1 MVSVNQVIDVAT
13 AERVAKEFGWEVQD
27 VGFQEA
33 EFLEAPAEAAS
44 DETRLRRPPVV
55 TVMGHVDHGKTSLL
69 DALRKS
75 NVVAGEAGGITQHIG
90 AYQVH
95 VGEQTLTFIDTP
107 GHAAFTAMRARGA
120 QATDVVILV
129 VAASEGI
136 MPQTVEAIDHARAA
150 GVPIVVAVNKC
161 DLPDA
166 NPRMVR
172 QRLMEHGLVPEE
184 FGGEVLCVDVSA
196 VKGTG
201 LDTLLETVSL
211 QAEILD
217 LRADPSIRA
226 KGVVL
231 EAELDKGRGPLATVL
246 VQEGTL
252 RRGDVVVVG
261 KQHGRVRSLVDEHGD
276 MQEQAGPST
285 PVRVIGLSGVPAA
298 GDLFHVVES
307 ERVAR
312 QIVGH
317 REEET
322 RQRPEAPRLRLSL
335 EELFGQADG
344 GPKELNVVLK
354 GDAQGSVEAVRE
366 ALLKLPSDKVK
377 LSVLHA
383 AVGGITEGDVQLAQ
397 ASRAVVV
404 GFHVRPDGAA
414 RRAAENAGVD
424 LRVYQVIYELLDELR
439 AAMAGLLP
447 PSVKEKLLGRA
458 EVRRT
463 FNVPRVGT
471 VAGCYV
477 LEGLIRRN
485 AGARLVRDGIQV
497 HQGRFASL
505 KRFKDDVRE
514 VQTGFECGIGIDG
527 YNDVKIGDVI
537 EAFEHEEIPAEL

>member
-1 MVSVNQVIDVAT
+1 
-13 AERVAKEFGWEVQD
+13 
-27 VGFQEA
+27 
-33 EFLEAPAEAAS
+33 
-44 DETRLRRPPVV
+44 
-55 TVMGHVDHGKTSLL
+55 
-69 DALRKS
+69 
-75 NVVAGEAGGITQHIG
+75 
-90 AYQVH
+90 
-95 VGEQTLTFIDTP
+95 
-107 GHAAFTAMRARGA
+107 
-120 QATDVVILV
+120 
-129 VAASEGI
+129 
-136 MPQTVEAIDHARAA
+136 
-150 GVPIVVAVNKC
+150 
-161 DLPDA
+161 
-166 NPRMVR
+166 
-172 QRLMEHGLVPEE
+172 
-184 FGGEVLCVDVSA
+184 
-196 VKGTG
+196 
-201 LDTLLETVSL
+201 VSL

-217 LRADPSIRA
+217 LRADPAIRA

-252 RRGDVVVVG
+252 KRGDVVVVG
-261 KQHGRVRSLVDEHGD
+261 KQHGRVRSLVDENGD
-276 MQEQAGPST
+276 LLEEAGPST
-285 PVRVIGLSGVPAA
+285 PVRVIGLSGVPSA

-317 REEET
+317 REEEQ
-322 RQRPEAPRLRLSL
+322 RQRPEAPRLKLSL
-335 EELFGQADG
+335 EELFQADG
-344 GPKELNVVLK
+344 GLKELNVVLK

-366 ALLKLPSDKVK
+366 AMFKLPSDKVK
-377 LSVLHA
+377 LNVLHA

-424 LRVYQVIYELLDELR
+424 IRVYQVIYELLDELR

-447 PSVKEKLLGRA
+447 PSVKEKLVGRA

-477 LEGLIRRN
+477 LEGAIRRN
-485 AGARLVRDGIQV
+485 AGARLVRDGVQV

-514 VQTGFECGIGIDG
+514 VQSGFECGIGIDG
-527 YNDVKIGDVI
+527 YNDIKIGDVI